1 MKDKRTYLKLNE
13 HGEDISHENERKHS
27 NEHRGPSDLTY
38 LIETHQQEIYGY
50 KEAMGK
56 MQTELTVL
64 RGSKKIIE
72 DMARTIQQLRD
83 RVREAEGETS
93 IVKGIGMNSPEMRA
107 MQQSVKELKDDNKK
121 LSKQIEDLIDRNK
134 KESK

>member
-1 MKDKRTYLKLNE
+1 
-13 HGEDISHENERKHS
+13 
-27 NEHRGPSDLTY
+27 
-38 LIETHQQEIYGY
+38 
-50 KEAMGK
+50 

-72 DMARTIQQLRD
+72 DMARTIQHLRD

>member
-1 MKDKRTYLKLNE
+1 
-13 HGEDISHENERKHS
+13 
-27 NEHRGPSDLTY
+27 
-38 LIETHQQEIYGY
+38 
-50 KEAMGK
+50 MGK

-72 DMARTIQQLRD
+72 DMARTIQHLRD

>member
-1 MKDKRTYLKLNE
+1 
-13 HGEDISHENERKHS
+13 
-27 NEHRGPSDLTY
+27 
-38 LIETHQQEIYGY
+38 
-50 KEAMGK
+50 
-56 MQTELTVL
+56 
-64 RGSKKIIE
+64 
-72 DMARTIQQLRD
+72 MARTIQHLRD